1 MKNDKNSYSLKT
13 EVFLTKS
20 NLTLG
25 FNTLFKNEPVIWL
38 LNLLPFPSEILYL
51 WRDNNSNGQ
60 LIRKDQPIT

>member
-25 FNTLFKNEPVIWL
+25 FNTLFKNEPVI
-38 LNLLPFPSEILYL
+38 
-51 WRDNNSNGQ
+51 
-60 LIRKDQPIT
+60 